1 MTPSTCKLLHIEI
14 HKNIAVNHG
23 CLRPAIA
30 TVAILPPPVPT
41 RPAALD
47 RIAGVSRPLQWLF
60 SAAFA
65 VGAIILLGAVVTVLF
80 YEGPRVQVRPG
91 GLQIF
96 IEPGAPRLVPGWT
109 TLGAMPF
116 LRKLALAGSATLM
129 LTPALA
135 ILWQLRRLF
144 GLYREGVVLAAG
156 NARCL
161 TVMALWLVAYAVA
174 PTLGHLLVTAAG
186 FDDEGWL
193 RLDSLQ
199 ALGLGLVLFVMA
211 RVMAW
216 AAEVHDDASRFV

>member
-1 MTPSTCKLLHIEI
+1 MAL
-14 HKNIAVNHG
+14 
-23 CLRPAIA
+23 IA
-30 TVAILPPPVPT
+30 TLPPPVPP

-60 SAAFA
+60 TAAMV
-65 VGAIILLGAVVTVLF
+65 VGAVILLGAVLTVLF

-96 IEPGAPRLVPGWT
+96 IEPGTPRLIEGWT

-116 LRKLALAGSATLM
+116 TRKLALAGSATLM

-135 ILWQLRRLF
+135 VLWQLRRLF
-144 GLYREGVVLAAG
+144 GLYRSGVVLAVE

-161 TVMALWLVAYAVA
+161 TVMAIWLVAYAVA

>member
-1 MTPSTCKLLHIEI
+1 MAL
-14 HKNIAVNHG
+14 
-23 CLRPAIA
+23 IA
-30 TVAILPPPVPT
+30 TLPPPVPP
-41 RPAALD
+41 RPVALD

-60 SAAFA
+60 TAAMVAGA
-65 VGAIILLGAVVTVLF
+65 VILLGAVLTVLF

-96 IEPGAPRLVPGWT
+96 IEPGTPRLIEGWT
-109 TLGAMPF
+109 TLGAMPVT
-116 LRKLALAGSATLM
+116 RKLALAGSATLM

-135 ILWQLRRLF
+135 VLWQLHRLF
-144 GLYREGVVLAAG
+144 GLYRAGVVLAVE

-161 TVMALWLVAYAVA
+161 TVMAIWLVAYAVA

>member
-1 MTPSTCKLLHIEI
+1 MS
-14 HKNIAVNHG
+14 VNHDARAALSG
-23 CLRPAIA
+23 VVVP
-30 TVAILPPPVPT
+30 LPTAVSDTPV
-41 RPAALD
+41 ALD
-47 RIAGVSRPLQWLF
+47 RIRGVSRPLVWLF
-60 SAAFA
+60 TVAFLIGL
-65 VGAIILLGAVVTVLF
+65 VLLLGAVFTVLV

-96 IEPGAPRLVPGWT
+96 IEPTPPAIVPGWT
-109 TLGAMPF
+109 TLAAMPP

-135 ILWQLRRLF
+135 VMWNLRRLF
-144 GLYREGVVLAAG
+144 QLYARGVVLEAE
-156 NARCL
+156 NARCIAA
-161 TVMALWLVAYAVA
+161 VAAWLIAYAVA

-193 RLDSLQ
+193 RMDSVQ
-199 ALGLGLVLFVMA
+199 ALGLGLVLLVMA